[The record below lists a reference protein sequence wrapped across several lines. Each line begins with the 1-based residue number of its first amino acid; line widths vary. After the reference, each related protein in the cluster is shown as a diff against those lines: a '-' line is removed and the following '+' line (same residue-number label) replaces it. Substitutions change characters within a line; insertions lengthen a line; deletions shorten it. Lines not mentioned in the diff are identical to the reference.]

1 VITFNQSRSALKSTA
16 TASGEPIVPRLRR
29 SDPNCLEIG
38 LVNNMPDAALHA
50 TERQFSSLVGS
61 AIDGM
66 PVRLTFFSVPEVP
79 RTEFGRQQVG
89 RYQPIEALWDRD
101 LDGLIVTGA
110 EPRAATLTE
119 EPYWSTLTRIVDW
132 ADEHTHSSVW
142 SCLAAHAAL
151 FYLDGIDRRP
161 LSDKRFGVFDCDRV
175 SDHPL
180 IAAAPSRLQIPHSR
194 WNEIPEEALEA
205 SGYHVLTRSE
215 GAGADAFLKQK
226 KSLYVFFQGHP
237 EYEAQTLLLEYRR
250 DVGRYLRGERDT
262 YPSMPQGYFDD
273 DLIQAL
279 IALRVRASTDR
290 REELLAE
297 FPTATAVAK
306 VTNTWRAAAES
317 LYRNWL
323 LYLREQKSL
332 QLSA

>member
-1 VITFNQSRSALKSTA
+1 
-16 TASGEPIVPRLRR
+16 LRG
-29 SDPNCLEIG
+29 SDPDCLEIG

-50 TERQFSSLVGS
+50 TERQFSSLLGS

-66 PVRLTFFSVPEVP
+66 RVRLTFYSVPEVP
-79 RTEFGRQQVG
+79 RTDFGRQQVG

-110 EPRAATLTE
+110 EPRAANLTD

-151 FYLDGIDRRP
+151 LYLDGIDRRP

-180 IAAAPSRLQIPHSR
+180 IAATPSRLQVPHSR
-194 WNEIPEEALEA
+194 WNDIPEEALA
-205 SGYHVLTRSE
+205 ARGYHVLTRSD
-215 GAGADAFLKQK
+215 GAGADAFVKQR

-250 DVGRYLRGERDT
+250 DVGRYLRGDRDT
-262 YPSMPQGYFDD
+262 YPSMPEGYFDD
-273 DLIQAL
+273 DLVRAL
-279 IALRVRASTDR
+279 VALRVRASRDR

-306 VTNTWRAAAES
+306 VTNTWRATAET